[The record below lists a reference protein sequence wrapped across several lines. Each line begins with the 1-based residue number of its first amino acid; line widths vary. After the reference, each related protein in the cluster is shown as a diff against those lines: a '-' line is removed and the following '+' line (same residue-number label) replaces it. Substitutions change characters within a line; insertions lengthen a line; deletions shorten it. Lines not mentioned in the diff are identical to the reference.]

1 MPAPKRRFEP
11 AVIERLFAQPYRFQ
25 YFQAVR
31 LIELWLRRRGMP
43 EEGLLTNF
51 LRFSN
56 STSLAFPASEIE
68 SLLPEP
74 RAVEPKSAALAAAL
88 HSSELRYVR
97 HYAFHAK
104 IDENVAPVVDS
115 QFRVRIGLTSS
126 AGVSFDSLRTRLSAG

>member
-68 SLLPEP
+68 ALRAEP
-74 RAVEPKSAALAAAL
+74 
-88 HSSELRYVR
+88 
-97 HYAFHAK
+97 HA
-104 IDENVAPVVDS
+104 VAPSSTTEIVD
-115 QFRVRIGLTSS
+115 L
-126 AGVSFDSLRTRLSAG
+126 SLPTY